1 MKLTRKRLMEMAGLP
16 IQEGSDL
23 DEQAYL
29 DTWSEATSGLE
40 EFDALKLFVNF
51 LEENK
56 SEIKQAIST
65 ELSSPNIS
73 GAFAVSKEQIAEK
86 IYKSLTDRYGVNG
99 PNSNLLSRAVV
110 IPNTDQGN
118 RTKQFVDNISQPS
131 MQSYMNIKDIPRN
144 PKQQSWYIKAS
155 DGNVTGV
162 ANIGTMLYYGAKEA
176 REGKKASIASLD
188 GWQELM
194 IYLVNTQAG
203 SEASSWK
210 YDDGGNSP
218 TRKQDYNEFGLRV
231 KVLFDKK
238 GTQAATELVRA
249 YAKGF
254 GAIVNGTVNG
264 FVEYAKNN
272 PLAKQSKE
280 PIYMDNLGKAEKA
293 LQKFKKDPSLKQKFE
308 KYLADTLEDTAT
320 REDLVDDYGDSSM
333 DDMDGFD
340 IDSIV
345 NNIITTKKHQEDFG
359 QYFSD
364 FEEESSN
371 INESIYQQMLR
382 IKRR

>member
-1 MKLTRKRLMEMAGLP
+1 MFTKKRLMEIAGLP

-65 ELSSPNIS
+65 KLSSPNIS

-176 REGKKASIASLD
+176 REGKKASVASLD

-203 SEASSWK
+203 GEASSWK

-254 GAIVNGTVNG
+254 GAIVNCTVNG

-280 PIYMDNLGKAEKA
+280 PIYMDNLGKAKEA

-345 NNIITTKKHQEDFG
+345 NNIITMKKHQEDFG

-382 IKRR
+382 IKQR